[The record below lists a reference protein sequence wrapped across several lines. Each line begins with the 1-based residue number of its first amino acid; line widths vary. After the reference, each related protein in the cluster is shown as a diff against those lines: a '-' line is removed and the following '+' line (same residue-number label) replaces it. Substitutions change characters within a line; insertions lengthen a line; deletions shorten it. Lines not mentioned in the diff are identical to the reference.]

1 MDSLIPFSFLL
12 LSAKCDVQV
21 SSLTR
26 RVVRC
31 DVVAVGDQ
39 PLAGP
44 FRGLIRREDIRA
56 TQRDQAEPA
65 QSYRPGDLIRARV
78 LNLLG
83 PGAVASVP
91 GDPTSAAPLTNDTL
105 RAAQAVSTS
114 VGATSDAS
122 SSASASAPTALCLLT
137 TAEPDLGVVLGLGR
151 TPTSALVDLLGSTAG
166 SPLVPVA
173 WTEMICPHTL
183 TRFPRKVARVPVDLL
198 TQLVRVENE

>member
-1 MDSLIPFSFLL
+1 F
-12 LSAKCDVQV
+12 QV

-56 TQRDQAEPA
+56 TQRDQAEPS
-65 QSYRPGDLIRARV
+65 QCYRPGDLIRARV

-83 PGAVASVP
+83 PGAGSSLSD
-91 GDPTSAAPLTNDTL
+91 GDTSDAPLVANSTL
-105 RAAQAVSTS
+105 LAAQAVSAS

-122 SSASASAPTALCLLT
+122 SSASASSSTALCLLT

-151 TPTSALVDLLGSTAG
+151 TPTSALVDLIGSTSG

-183 TRFPRKVARVPVDLL
+183 QRFSRKVARVPADLL
-198 TQLVRVENE
+198 NQLVRVDVD